1 MDSDRAQGGHQD
13 QLIAPEPC
21 ETDMRIDPAE
31 LGAERIYRLMTGIV
45 VPRPIAWVTSL
56 SAKGVLNL
64 APFSAFTFVSQK
76 PPMLAISIGR
86 KASLWKDTAHNILD
100 TEEYVIHI
108 ADTPLMQTLHDS
120 SVEHPPEVSEVEH
133 LKLATVPSELI
144 KVPRLSAPPVAME
157 CRFRQCL
164 EFGEAKSRLIVGEVV
179 MFHVRD
185 GLVNNGKV
193 ETRDLDPIAR
203 IGGPRYARLGEIV
216 TLNTVFQ
223 TPKTND

>member
-1 MDSDRAQGGHQD
+1 
-13 QLIAPEPC
+13 
-21 ETDMRIDPAE
+21 MRIDPTE

-56 SAKGVLNL
+56 SSKGVLNL

-76 PPMLAISIGR
+76 PPMLAISVGR
-86 KASLWKDTAHNILD
+86 KGANYKDTAHNILD
-100 TEEYVIHI
+100 TGEYVIHI
-108 ADTPLMQTLHDS
+108 ADTPLMNAVHDS
-120 SVEHPPEVSEVEH
+120 SVEHPPEISEVEH
-133 LKLATVPSELI
+133 LGLETLPCDLVKVRRLAA
-144 KVPRLSAPPVAME
+144 APIAME

-179 MFHVRD
+179 MFHLRD
-185 GLVNNGKV
+185 GLVNDGKV
-193 ETRDLDPIAR
+193 ETKALDPIAR

-223 TPKTND
+223 TPKSKD